1 MVTRFILNNIVVS
14 NKIWS
19 TFASQPNI
27 HFLEVLAKSC
37 SNIQNLEDKILG
49 ILKQQ
54 EEEIQKAP
62 KTKTRM
68 KRNKKR
74 KLRGFVVVV
83 RVKKRR
89 SFKKKN

>member
-27 HFLEVLAKSC
+27 HFLEVSAKSC

-62 KTKTRM
+62 KNKDTYEKKQKEKTKRLC
-68 KRNKKR
+68 RCCPC
-74 KLRGFVVVV
+74 
-83 RVKKRR
+83 
-89 SFKKKN
+89 